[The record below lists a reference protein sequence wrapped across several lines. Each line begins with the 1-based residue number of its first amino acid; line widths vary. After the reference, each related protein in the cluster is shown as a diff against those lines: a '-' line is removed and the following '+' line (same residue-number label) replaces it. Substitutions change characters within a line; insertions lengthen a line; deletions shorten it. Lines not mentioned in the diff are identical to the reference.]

1 MRPTRLSL
9 PTSAD
14 SGAAP
19 SHGFGRRSLLAGFA
33 GAGAAL
39 LGGHGTAGAAPA
51 PHGAAGGDTL
61 LVESFTDAETER
73 LRLATTYRGSD
84 FIATG
89 RYAPAG
95 ARITVRVQ
103 ALDGVLPTLHIGT
116 FDNHPDDPALMTPRA
131 VTLTQGVNT
140 FSDPYGGPIHLRLP
154 GTKKR
159 ARVTFSQGA
168 VRMPTFVLGSTTEA
182 QFQKQLDTFTDS
194 LYVELS
200 SPHALVTVT
209 RATFLPYRGEDHT
222 ELMNIFEK
230 VIASHAVVA
239 GLDGSSALHRR
250 KAGPYQFSEVPK
262 VPAGVGAY
270 ATHYYNA
277 FPPAYFDRLLTVQ
290 GLTTRGWGL
299 YHELG
304 HLHQQFAVRP
314 SGLTEVTVNIYS
326 LAAQRVLGQPSNL
339 LTPDAKTGL
348 TPFESALPKLGT
360 PGLAFATSFGAYEKL
375 VSLRQLELAFGTG
388 IWPKLH
394 RLVRTENPQ
403 SDWATQDALR
413 WTNFAVYTSRVSG
426 YDLTDFFVSRWAYP
440 IDAEGLTALAAL
452 GLPKP
457 PVDPA
462 TLSD

>member
-1 MRPTRLSL
+1 MRPAHL
-9 PTSAD
+9 PRPT
-14 SGAAP
+14 AAGSP
-19 SHGFGRRSLLAGFA
+19 GFGRRSLLAGLA
-33 GAGAAL
+33 GAGAAAL
-39 LGGHGTAGAAPA
+39 LGSGTAAASTPPRA
-51 PHGAAGGDTL
+51 TDPDTL
-61 LVESFTDAETER
+61 LIEAFPDAETER

-95 ARITVRVQ
+95 TQITVRVT

-116 FDNHPDDPALMTPRA
+116 FDNHPDNADLMTPRA

-140 FSDPYGGPIHLRLP
+140 FSDPYGGPVHLRLP
-154 GTKKR
+154 GNGQR
-159 ARVTFSQGA
+159 AHVTFAQGA
-168 VRMPTFVLGSTTEA
+168 VRMPTFVLGGTTEA
-182 QFQKQLDTFTDS
+182 QFQQELDTFTDS

-209 RATFLPYRGEDHT
+209 RANFLPYRDEDHT
-222 ELMNIFEK
+222 ALMQTFEK
-230 VIASHAVVA
+230 VIDSHAAVA
-239 GLDGSSALHRR
+239 GLDGSAPLHRR

-304 HLHQQFAVRP
+304 HLHQQFAYRP

-339 LTPDAKTGL
+339 LTPDATTGL
-348 TPFESALPKLGT
+348 TPFQSALPKLGT

-375 VSLRQLELAFGTG
+375 VSLRQLELAFGTDL
-388 IWPKLH
+388 WPKLH
-394 RLVRTENPQ
+394 RIVRTENPQ

-413 WTNFAVYTSRVSG
+413 WTNFAVYVSRVSG
-426 YDLTDFFVSRWAYP
+426 YDLTDFFVTRWAYP
-440 IDAEGLTALAAL
+440 IDADGLAALAAL
-452 GLPKP
+452 GLPEP